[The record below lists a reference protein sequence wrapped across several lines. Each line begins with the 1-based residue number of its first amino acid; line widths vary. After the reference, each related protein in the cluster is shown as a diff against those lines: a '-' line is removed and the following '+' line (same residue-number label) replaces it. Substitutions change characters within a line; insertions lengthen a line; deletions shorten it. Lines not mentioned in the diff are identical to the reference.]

1 MILINRTL
9 RFRAFA
15 STGEINWLQAVAAA
29 AVAAT
34 VAATVAVAGCCHGN
48 RASYARVLIVFIP
61 CVAIRYT
68 FLITFFPSLVAAQ
81 SNFLYLFAHA
91 KGNFN
96 KVSVN

>member
-15 STGEINWLQAVAAA
+15 STGEINWLQAVAVAA
-29 AVAAT
+29 A

-48 RASYARVLIVFIP
+48 RASYARVLIVFIA